1 MTSSGFQSFTTP
13 RDTFVSQ
20 STQPAINTQDGL
32 SQIAQTLAVIDPALQ
47 KYIVKKIEDIRDEEV
62 AEAQT
67 EGEEAARSYTKKQR
81 LLFPEGV
88 EIDETAPDFAES
100 VNKLSGI
107 INENDRKIY
116 QGKSIWYKN

>member
-32 SQIAQTLAVIDPALQ
+32 SQIAQTLSVIEPTLQ
-47 KYIVKKIEDIRDEEV
+47 KYIVKKIEDIKEEDV

-67 EGEEAARSYTKKQR
+67 EGAKSARTYTQVEK
-81 LLFPEGV
+81 LLFPETV
-88 EIDETAPDFAES
+88 ELDETSKAYATS
-100 VNKLSGI
+100 LAAL
-107 INENDRKIY
+107 
-116 QGKSIWYKN
+116 KNCLLYTSPSPRD